1 MSRLRWKICKAF
13 KIPVD
18 DPFFSNMNDLQA
30 LWYSHNILL
39 DEEEEYEKII
49 NMIDYHA
56 SFINAEGV
64 RKVREIRDG
73 EVVAS
78 DIDLEEKVKKGES
91 IFENLDEIKEIT
103 RRLKKDTNKNTKSS
117 NHLDMESP
125 LYRIIREEE

>member
-1 MSRLRWKICKAF
+1 
-13 KIPVD
+13 
-18 DPFFSNMNDLQA
+18 MNDLQA

-39 DEEEEYEKII
+39 DDEEEYEKII
-49 NMIDYHA
+49 NLIDYHA

-73 EVVAS
+73 EVVSS

-91 IFENLDEIKEIT
+91 IFENLDEIKEIA